1 MGRMNFKSLGIGFF
15 AGVCLVFVMGAIGG
29 EVLLRHGP
37 YEIKF
42 GTHAIAH
49 EERGVLRYKEVPVC
63 IKIDTRNGRT
73 WRYATY
79 LYYSKGYKLEGF
91 ERIPGDLKKSS
102 LVPDP
107 DPAPPADAKPCAPT
121 EDNL

>member
-1 MGRMNFKSLGIGFF
+1 MF
-15 AGVCLVFVMGAIGG
+15 ALGAIGG
-29 EVLLRHGP
+29 EVFLRHGP
-37 YEIKF
+37 YQIKF

-63 IKIDTRNGRT
+63 IKIDTRDGRT

-79 LYYSKGYKLEGF
+79 VYHNKGYKLEGF
-91 ERIPGDLKKSS
+91 ERIPGELKKST
-102 LVPDP
+102 LIPDP
-107 DPAPPADAKPCAPT
+107 DPDRPADAKPCAPT